1 MTSPDLQTT
10 PMRATYQPDAVLL
23 GGAVLF
29 AASAVWAVQH
39 ALSAMDVLQGRG
51 SQFAIVFMLAFALL
65 MWQTVLCF
73 FERPFTTTSEQQAAS
88 DASYVALNVPCY
100 NEDPGALRACL
111 ESMLNQ
117 TRPPNLVHV
126 VDDGSTVDYS
136 ETSAWFELNA
146 PRHGVEAHWTRQD
159 NAGKRS
165 AQGATVRLAAKAD
178 FFVTVDSDAILD
190 PNAIEEGLK
199 PFADRRVMSV
209 AGVVMLA
216 NVRTNLLT
224 RASELWFVVGQ
235 MIDRS
240 AMSAM
245 GGVLVN
251 SGALAFYRADL
262 LRRHLD
268 GYLNESFFGRRV
280 GCSDDSML
288 TIYALMEGRAVQQ
301 PTAFAFTLMPE
312 RYSHHRRQYVRWMRG
327 ASSGRGGGSATSR
340 SVATPTGTTCSAGCR
355 WCCRWRPSASSSCSC
370 RSPSAPRC
378 CRTSSS
384 SRSSSASARVALL
397 RRTPQRH
404 DPARAGR
411 DLPAVTGHL
420 AVLVLRAAVHP
431 VLRHVHMSQDRVGHA
446 PAGGAADAFAGTGLG
461 AGDAGSGVDPD
472 LTDVSQG
479 RSAVGATTAAK
490 GFPADFSRVASQT
503 DAPARS
509 GKSARTAVTASRQN
523 VAEAVSESLP
533 TLVPM
538 PILRAGTP

>member
-1 MTSPDLQTT
+1 MTSPDIQTT

-23 GGAVLF
+23 GGAVVF

-39 ALSAMDVLQGRG
+39 ALSVMDVLQGRG

-73 FERPFTTTSEQQAAS
+73 FERPFTTTSEQQAES
-88 DASYVALNVPCY
+88 DASYVALNVPCF

-126 VDDGSTVDYS
+126 VDDGSTVDYG
-136 ETSAWFELNA
+136 ETRAWFELNA
-146 PRHGVEAHWTRQD
+146 PLHGVEAHWTRQD

-280 GCSDDSML
+280 ELSDDSML

-327 ASSGRGGGSATSR
+327 AFIRSWWRFRYLPLGSYAYWNHLLGWLQMVLSLATFGIFFVLVPVAVSPKVLPYFLVVPLLVGLGQGLRYFAVRRSDMTRREQVGIYLLSPVTSLYSFFVLRFIRYYAMCTCLKTGWGTRQQVELRMPSSGPVLAPATSALE
-340 SVATPTGTTCSAGCR
+340 SVPT
-355 WCCRWRPSASSSCSC
+355 
-370 RSPSAPRC
+370 
-378 CRTSSS
+378 
-384 SRSSSASARVALL
+384 
-397 RRTPQRH
+397 
-404 DPARAGR
+404 
-411 DLPAVTGHL
+411 
-420 AVLVLRAAVHP
+420 
-431 VLRHVHMSQDRVGHA
+431 
-446 PAGGAADAFAGTGLG
+446 
-461 AGDAGSGVDPD
+461 
-472 LTDVSQG
+472 
-479 RSAVGATTAAK
+479 
-490 GFPADFSRVASQT
+490 
-503 DAPARS
+503 
-509 GKSARTAVTASRQN
+509 
-523 VAEAVSESLP
+523 
-533 TLVPM
+533 
-538 PILRAGTP
+538 